1 MPQVG
6 ESELLFQKRAEDL
19 DARID
24 SATTSIRAEKD
35 AAESLAASRATE
47 ITTLTSTLETVRAES
62 ENRYRIGINW
72 RGRATKLGE
81 EKTALSESIV
91 AKDKEIEEINGNI
104 ASLNGEIE
112 TTKARIVDVEK
123 KLADSERGSQLKD
136 GTVQRLQSEL
146 AKAQGQGQN
155 GTAVTDTA
163 AMVSPTSA
171 EARC

>member
-1 MPQVG
+1 M
-6 ESELLFQKRAEDL
+6 QKRAEDL

-35 AAESLAASRATE
+35 AAESLAASRTTE
-47 ITTLTSTLETVRAES
+47 IATLTSTLETVRAES

-81 EKTALSESIV
+81 EKTTLSDTIA

-104 ASLNGEIE
+104 ASLNGEIA
-112 TTKARIVDVEK
+112 TAKGRIVEMEK
-123 KLADSERGSQLKD
+123 KLADSERGSQLKE

-146 AKAQGQGQN
+146 AKAQGQGQS
-155 GTAVTDTA
+155 AAAATDTA
-163 AMVSPTSA
+163 AMVSCTTETMTS
-171 EARC
+171 